1 MSQEKIPILL
11 GWHINE
17 TNLKFQFTA
26 FEGSFH
32 VTVAI
37 DELSCMKNAGAQIA
51 MDFF

>member
-26 FEGSFH
+26 FEGSFQ
-32 VTVAI
+32 VRYPRKN
-37 DELSCMKNAGAQIA
+37 LSKGSLPGT
-51 MDFF
+51 

>member
-26 FEGSFH
+26 FEGSFQ
-32 VTVAI
+32 VRYPRRGSFQGVLTWDI
-37 DELSCMKNAGAQIA
+37 INGP
-51 MDFF
+51 

>member
-26 FEGSFH
+26 FEGSFQVKCPH
-32 VTVAI
+32 I
-37 DELSCMKNAGAQIA
+37 SCRPLRIIPIGLSL
-51 MDFF
+51 